1 MDRLNNEDRVDI
13 MKSNYFKTSIYTS
26 MMLLF
31 IRWNGMFVLA
41 ALVFAARDMI
51 FRHGICI
58 FCFAKQRRLHKRR
71 GVAVS
76 AAELEG
82 TLRTLDWRHGVAQC
96 FHDFPRASTR
106 KDLAG
111 ENNRVILNKY

>member
-1 MDRLNNEDRVDI
+1 
-13 MKSNYFKTSIYTS
+13 
-26 MMLLF
+26 
-31 IRWNGMFVLA
+31 MFVLA

>member
-1 MDRLNNEDRVDI
+1 MDRLNNEDSVFVSSVFGMILFQDI
-13 MKSNYFKTSIYTS
+13 NDALVHSICHR
-26 MMLLF
+26 MNV
-31 IRWNGMFVLA
+31 RRMFVLA

-111 ENNRVILNKY
+111 ENIA